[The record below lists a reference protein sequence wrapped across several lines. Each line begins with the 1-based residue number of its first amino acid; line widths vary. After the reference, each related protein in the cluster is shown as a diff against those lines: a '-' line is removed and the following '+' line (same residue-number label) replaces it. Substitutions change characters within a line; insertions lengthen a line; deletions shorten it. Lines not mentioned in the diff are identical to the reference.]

1 MKIKGDTIQI
11 QDTNGKYY
19 SIPLEDLTS
28 LIVYTDDHW
37 ETRHTDTNR
46 NIRFSIKYVRW
57 FAWGSEEI
65 PYDAEIAVS
74 KEDYEQLRDYLGKN
88 KSFAEPRLSN
98 VYKITYSI
106 TDKGANLDDNK

>member
-19 SIPLEDLTS
+19 YIPLEDLTS
-28 LIVYTDDHW
+28 LIVYSDDHW
-37 ETRHTDTNR
+37 ENRHISTTS
-46 NIRFSIKYVRW
+46 NIRFSLKYVRW
-57 FAWGSEEI
+57 FAWGSDEI

-88 KSFAEPRLSN
+88 KAFDEPRLSN

-106 TDKGANLDDNK
+106 TDKDS

>member
-1 MKIKGDTIQI
+1 MKIKGDTVQI

-28 LIVYTDDHW
+28 LIVYSDDHW
-37 ETRHTDTNR
+37 ENRHINTTS

-57 FAWGSEEI
+57 FAWGSDEI

-98 VYKITYSI
+98 VYKITYSVI
-106 TDKGANLDDNK
+106 DKES